1 MIILVGDI
9 GGTHSRIAYCAF
21 EGGQAEC
28 VVEEIYPSIEYH
40 SLDAIVGKFVASY
53 GKRSK
58 RACFAVPGP
67 VRDGRVQTTNL
78 PWTVGASRLEQDLGL
93 KTVALINDLEAI
105 AFGIDVLKPEDLAV
119 VSEGGRDAAG
129 NAAVIAAG
137 TGLGEAGLYWDGTRR
152 LPFACEGG
160 HTDFAPIDD
169 LQYGLFRYL
178 SARFGHVCW
187 ERVVSGPGLCSIY
200 NFLRDGGHGNEPDW
214 LKLEIEQGDPAS
226 QISRHG
232 LDGTNALCVQAL
244 DLFVSLYGREAGN
257 LALKIMATGGV
268 FLGGGI
274 APKILA
280 KLRGP
285 SFLKAFTSK
294 GRMSE
299 LLKAIPVRV
308 ILNDKAGLLGAAHCA
323 ALRA

>member
-1 MIILVGDI
+1 MRRSSKLITCINVTPSFTVQPDIQGVFRPNGTGLISDALVLAVQMAITLI
-9 GGTHSRIAYCAF
+9 GEIRDDYPGRGHRRYPQHESPIVTF

-53 GKRSK
+53 GRRSK

-105 AFGIDVLKPEDLAV
+105 AFGIDVLKPKDLAV
-119 VSEGGRDAAG
+119 VSEGGREPP
-129 NAAVIAAG
+129 G
-137 TGLGEAGLYWDGTRR
+137 TPPSLPPALAWVRRGSTGTELAR

-187 ERVVSGPGLCSIY
+187 ERVVSGPGLCSH
-200 NFLRDGGHGNEPDW
+200 LQLSP
-214 LKLEIEQGDPAS
+214 
-226 QISRHG
+226 
-232 LDGTNALCVQAL
+232 
-244 DLFVSLYGREAGN
+244 
-257 LALKIMATGGV
+257 
-268 FLGGGI
+268 
-274 APKILA
+274 
-280 KLRGP
+280 
-285 SFLKAFTSK
+285 
-294 GRMSE
+294 
-299 LLKAIPVRV
+299 
-308 ILNDKAGLLGAAHCA
+308 
-323 ALRA
+323 